1 MRDWLKARGARR
13 KGNQKKWGPGAGKVV
28 EVETVAAAF
37 GGSPNPISAK
47 DKITPLGP
55 EQFKTLCLSVH
66 RLSSYLN
73 QNPRL

>member
-1 MRDWLKARGARR
+1 MDQSTQTLGEGATLGRAERLIQEIRR
-13 KGNQKKWGPGAGKVV
+13 KTHKG
-28 EVETVAAAF
+28 
-37 GGSPNPISAK
+37 ISAK